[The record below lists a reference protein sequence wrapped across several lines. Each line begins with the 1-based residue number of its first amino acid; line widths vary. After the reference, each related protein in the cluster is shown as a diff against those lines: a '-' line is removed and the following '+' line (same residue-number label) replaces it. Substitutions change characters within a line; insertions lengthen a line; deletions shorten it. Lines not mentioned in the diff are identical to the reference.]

1 MISHIHKKT
10 MYGECMDGKVSEKEV
25 SRSMKKNL
33 RIDPFCIGYDKELT
47 LHILHLNC
55 IPTMELIT
63 ESKAT
68 YPIIGR
74 MHGHHQGK
82 DLAIVE
88 HQDQAR
94 EEGYDYFTKLYVIE
108 KEYRLEVEA
117 LSVTKVEEAI
127 PDRVTYHEIPVR
139 TESFGW
145 KWKEIGLDDMPS
157 DWKEIAIRSLYV
169 TGLPNGVVKIG
180 KLSNEAPIVIS
191 VKPLEKVLSITP
203 IPTPLPFTIGADVE
217 FMLNNEGELIPA
229 SRFFPIEGPVGCD
242 ERQIEQDSGDYA
254 LAELRPEKAQTPQEL
269 YKNIKALL
277 NDASNQIPYNNI
289 EFHSGSM
296 PFSGYQCG
304 GHLHFGTPLSLA
316 KIRALDQYVAIP
328 LAMIEDSRTAK
339 RRRKTKHGG
348 LGKYRL
354 HPYGFEYISLSSW
367 ITDPQ
372 LTLGILCL
380 AYLVVAYHHE
390 LPADLLF
397 EPLVQQAYYNGNKTI
412 LKHYW
417 PEIKKRLQ
425 STTGFHDYENELT
438 DFFNRV
444 EHPEEYPVQKDLRQ
458 NWGLDIAQQPY
469 LPEATIHIPKK
480 IRKQLH
486 LKEGQS
492 TFIRAGKSFT
502 TATVHPYPF
511 SFRDSNMIQISQPLR
526 KSLSLPKEW
535 NPKVFQKN
543 GILALGPIM
552 GILAPNPL
560 GLQETYFN
568 HLCRLGKERRMLVYY
583 FDPANINWDKKV
595 IRGTSIYGEQE
606 FPFPDVIYDR
616 LFLSSSTNK
625 EELDQ
630 MRLKFIHVYNIQFI
644 NSPALFD
651 LTGNKWE
658 THSLLSEEYKEN
670 LPETRLLN
678 HPSQVMEMLNLYGD
692 LFLKPLNG
700 AAGEGI
706 IHIMRETSET
716 IVVYYNRKQKQY
728 QGEERLNKFLLSRM
742 KKTPYIVQEGI
753 PRKKMN
759 DHYVE
764 IRVYMQKNGKNQ
776 WMRTGMVARL
786 TKSEI
791 VTEETEV
798 NMRVTKVLNSLYPD
812 ANERKKIRDSLGELS
827 KRVIERVEDHV
838 GDFGEIAIDVCI
850 DQYNNLKIIEI
861 NAKPDNLFATIKAFK
876 RRTLAGNRLLNYASY
891 LAGYDAEPL

>member
-1 MISHIHKKT
+1 
-10 MYGECMDGKVSEKEV
+10 
-25 SRSMKKNL
+25 MKKNL
-33 RIDPFCIGYDKELT
+33 RIDPFCIGCDKELT

-55 IPTMELIT
+55 IPTMELTTGIGV
-63 ESKAT
+63 T

-88 HQDQAR
+88 TQDQAR

-117 LSVTKVEEAI
+117 LSVTKIEVAI
-127 PDRVTYHEIPVR
+127 PDRVTHNEIPIR
-139 TESFGW
+139 TQSFGW
-145 KWKEIGLDDMPS
+145 KWKEIELNHLPAE
-157 DWKEIAIRSLYV
+157 WQEIAIRSLYV
-169 TGLPNGVVKIG
+169 TGLPRGVVKMGRLIND
-180 KLSNEAPIVIS
+180 SPIVIS
-191 VKPLEKVLSITP
+191 IKPEEQTHSHTP
-203 IPTPLPFTIGADVE
+203 IATHLPYTIGADVE

-229 SRFFPIEGPVGCD
+229 SRFFPIDGPIGCD

-254 LAELRPEKAQTPQEL
+254 LAEIRPEKAQTPQEL
-269 YKNIKALL
+269 YNNIRTLL
-277 NDASNQIPYNNI
+277 NEASKKIPYNTI

-304 GHLHFGTPLSLA
+304 GHLHFGTPLSLS
-316 KIRALDQYVAIP
+316 KIHALDQYVAIP
-328 LAMIEDSRTAK
+328 MAMIEDSRTAK

-354 HPYGFEYISLSSW
+354 QPYGFEYISLSSW
-367 ITDPQ
+367 ITDPH
-372 LTLGILCL
+372 LTLGLLCL
-380 AYLVVAYHHE
+380 AYLVVAFHHE

-417 PEIKKRLQ
+417 PEIKKRIQ
-425 STTGFHDYENELT
+425 STSDFHMYEEELS
-438 DFFNRV
+438 DLFHRID
-444 EHPEEYPVQKDLRQ
+444 HPEDYLVQKDLRQ
-458 NWGLDIAQQPY
+458 NWELDVEQQPY
-469 LPEATIHIPKK
+469 LPETTVHIPKK

-486 LKEGQS
+486 LQEGQS
-492 TFIRAGKSFT
+492 TFIRAGKCFT
-502 TATVHPYPF
+502 TATIHPYPF
-511 SFRDSNMIQISQPLR
+511 SFRDSNIIQLSQPLR
-526 KSLSLPKEW
+526 DSLSLPKEW

-583 FDPANINWDKKV
+583 FDPANINWEKKV
-595 IRGTSIYGEQE
+595 IRGTSVYGEQD

-616 LFLSSSTNK
+616 LFLSSTTDK
-625 EELDQ
+625 QELDQ

-644 NSPALFD
+644 NSPALFE

-658 THSLLSEEYKEN
+658 THTLLFEDYEEY

-678 HPSQVMEMLNLYGD
+678 HPSEVMEMLDVYGD

-706 IHIMRETSET
+706 IHIMRKASGM
-716 IVVYYNRKQKQY
+716 VWVYSNGKQMQRQGDEKQ
-728 QGEERLNKFLLSRM
+728 LTKFLTARM
-742 KKTPYIVQEGI
+742 KRTPFIVQEGI
-753 PRKKMN
+753 ARKKLK

-764 IRVYMQKNGKNQ
+764 IRVYMQKNG
-776 WMRTGMVARL
+776 R
-786 TKSEI
+786 
-791 VTEETEV
+791 
-798 NMRVTKVLNSLYPD
+798 
-812 ANERKKIRDSLGELS
+812 
-827 KRVIERVEDHV
+827 
-838 GDFGEIAIDVCI
+838 
-850 DQYNNLKIIEI
+850 
-861 NAKPDNLFATIKAFK
+861 
-876 RRTLAGNRLLNYASY
+876 
-891 LAGYDAEPL
+891 